1 METPCINAC
10 LIDPRHG
17 LCSGCGRTIDEIAQ
31 WSTMTGAAR
40 RVVMRRLGE
49 RLRAI
54 GRDTNLA
61 APVFPNPELMPTF
74 KARS

>member
-1 METPCINAC
+1 
-10 LIDPRHG
+10 
-17 LCSGCGRTIDEIAQ
+17 
-31 WSTMTGAAR
+31 MTGAAR